1 METSV
6 YPLITLDEIVN
17 DYLDQHQQPQSKY
30 RRLMRMAVRGWR
42 LFYRDST
49 GIPFQV
55 TLPIL
60 ANGTSVIPT
69 NCISNIL
76 SIGVLNQRG
85 EIASLSYDPLLSTTD
100 STSSSRY
107 SQQTEQT
114 LVDNDQMIFSLQDG
128 INVGYAGYGGFG
140 SLGVGS
146 QPVIGFYNVD
156 WGNRVIIYNFNTLQ
170 TEVIIEYLGAPVL
183 DGNYAIHPFFQEAMV
198 AWLNWVDSV
207 GNPRKSKG
215 ERQLNQRDFD
225 VQYANA
231 RRAMNPLNPSDIY
244 NQVRQS
250 SRLAPK
256 S

>member
-1 METSV
+1 M
-6 YPLITLDEIVN
+6 N
-17 DYLDQHQQPQSKY
+17 
-30 RRLMRMAVRGWR
+30 MAIRGWR

-49 GIPFQV
+49 GLPKQV

-60 ANGTSVIPT
+60 ANGSSVIPT
-69 NCISNIL
+69 DCISSIL

-85 EIASLSYDPLLSTTD
+85 EIASLTYDPLLSITD
-100 STSSSRY
+100 STSTARY

-146 QPVIGFYNVD
+146 QPVIGFYNID
-156 WGNRVIIYNFNTLQ
+156 WTNRVIVYNFNTLQ
-170 TEVIIEYLGAPVL
+170 TEVIIEYLGAPTL
-183 DGNYAIHPFFQEAMV
+183 DGNYAIHPFFEEALI
-198 AWLNWVDSV
+198 AYLNWQDSV
-207 GNPRKSKG
+207 GNPRKGKG
-215 ERQLNQRDFD
+215 ERQMNQRDFD
-225 VQYANA
+225 VQYENA
-231 RRAMNPLNPSDIY
+231 RKSMNPFNPSDIY

-250 SRLAPK
+250 SRMAPK